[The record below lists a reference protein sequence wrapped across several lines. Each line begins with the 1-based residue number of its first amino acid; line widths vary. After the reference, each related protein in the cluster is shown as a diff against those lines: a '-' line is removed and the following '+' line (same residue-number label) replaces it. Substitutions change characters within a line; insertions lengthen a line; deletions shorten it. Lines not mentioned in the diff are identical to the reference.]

1 MIEMILR
8 IYLKNAIKYFIT
20 KMKNDSR
27 ILLWLQNSSTSIDS
41 VIVTKT
47 TGKRL
52 LIWLIRPARI

>member
-52 LIWLIRPARI
+52 LI